1 MGGDPF
7 DTTGE
12 RPLLARRYRI
22 GAQVGRGAM
31 AEVYRAYDLKLERPV
46 AIKRFAAT
54 SSAIDRRRF
63 DDEARLL
70 AGLSYPGL
78 VAVYDAGQ
86 HEDTRYLVMQLV
98 NGPTLHLSLTKE
110 RPTVEEMLALANRLL
125 PTLAHVH
132 ARGIVHR
139 DIKPSNILIDLDG
152 EVFLADFGLA
162 RLVNADSITRSGDI
176 VGTAAYLAPEQ
187 VRGHKATPASDVYA
201 LGLVLLQCL
210 TGHQEY
216 QGSQAESALARLT
229 RDPVIPDWLPSPL
242 ALLLSEMT
250 SADPTQRPSAAQC
263 ATRFADM
270 AATGPSTVPLPRRS
284 RRRRAV
290 AIAAAGVLVTGV
302 ALSLALQPA
311 ATTTTAPPPAISS
324 STPTT
329 PPAATTTTTVAPSVD
344 LAARTESDH
353 HGPGNSSVNGPGHV
367 PPGQVKHDGPD
378 HGARG
383 AEPPGKGKHG

>member
-1 MGGDPF
+1 
-7 DTTGE
+7 
-12 RPLLARRYRI
+12 
-22 GAQVGRGAM
+22 M

-46 AIKRFAAT
+46 AVKRFAAT

-70 AGLSYPGL
+70 AGMSCPGL

-110 RPTVEEMLALANRLL
+110 RPTVDEVLALANRLL
-125 PTLAHVH
+125 PTLAYVH
-132 ARGIVHR
+132 ARGVVHR

-152 EVFLADFGLA
+152 EVYLADFGLA
-162 RLVNADSITRSGDI
+162 RLVDADSITRAGDI

-210 TGHQEY
+210 TGRQEY

-229 RDPVIPDWLPSPL
+229 RDPAIPDWLPRPM
-242 ALLLSEMT
+242 ALLLAEMT
-250 SADPTQRPSAAQC
+250 SADPTRRPSTAQC

-270 AATGPSTVPLPRRS
+270 AASNPSTLPLPRR
-284 RRRRAV
+284 RRRHRAV
-290 AIAAAGVLVTGV
+290 AVAAAGVLVTGV
-302 ALSLALQPA
+302 ALSLALQPV
-311 ATTTTAPPPAISS
+311 ATTTTAPPPAITS

-329 PPAATTTTTVAPSVD
+329 PPAATTTTTVAPGVD

-353 HGPGNSSVNGPGHV
+353 HGPGNSSTSGPQHV
-367 PPGQVKHDGPD
+367 PPGQAKKDGPD
-378 HGARG
+378 HGGRG
-383 AEPPGKGKHG
+383 AQPPGKGKGG